1 MCRCSGAGAGAG
13 GGEGRNVSDKEAVS
27 VALAEKG
34 HLVKFRII
42 CCCCT
47 RNPKSSNHRPDFNEK
62 HTSSSATMETRKGSG
77 TFVVSSELKEKVIS
91 MIMHGFAD
99 CWPKSF

>member
-34 HLVKFRII
+34 LNFVLSVVAVRVIQSHPTTGL
-42 CCCCT
+42 T
-47 RNPKSSNHRPDFNEK
+47 LMKSIRVQGYILRSNDGNTQRVRVPVN
-62 HTSSSATMETRKGSG
+62 
-77 TFVVSSELKEKVIS
+77 
-91 MIMHGFAD
+91 
-99 CWPKSF
+99 